1 MISQL
6 IDKVKLKDAYL
17 PEWRQRMRRVV
28 QSDAAALH
36 HYHLSPPPR
45 TPSISIIIITAYH
58 MISEWRVWAR
68 RGQYSIVV
76 TIAAINILFSG
87 PTVDMSAIS
96 DVYCYEDDT
105 RIQFK
110 YSVAVLTAEPDLDLC
125 ECSTKILVVWISG
138 CSCSE
143 PSTLLVEFVSVLWN
157 QLKHQRYIH
166 TDSRKQPRL
175 TTSFWAHRVSCPFV
189 FSSPIQNGN
198 LNSTFS
204 TFPFP

>member
-45 TPSISIIIITAYH
+45 TPSISIIIITTYH

-110 YSVAVLTAEPDLDLC
+110 YSGTDGWAWPWSLRMLDEDPGCLDLWLQLRRAVDTSC
-125 ECSTKILVVWISG
+125 WVCICSVESVET
-138 CSCSE
+138 
-143 PSTLLVEFVSVLWN
+143 PTL
-157 QLKHQRYIH
+157 Y
-166 TDSRKQPRL
+166 T
-175 TTSFWAHRVSCPFV
+175 HRQS
-189 FSSPIQNGN
+189 
-198 LNSTFS
+198 
-204 TFPFP
+204 